1 MRKNVIY
8 YAGILGVIA
17 TFFVTF
23 MSFSSETIDFQIP
36 FLLIGVLLSLCVIGI
51 GKIIT
56 VITKKGDNKEKT

>member
-8 YAGILGVIA
+8 YAGILALRSTV
-17 TFFVTF
+17 FVTF

-56 VITKKGDNKEKT
+56 VITKKGDNNEKT

>member
-1 MRKNVIY
+1 MIN
-8 YAGILGVIA
+8 YAGILCLIA

-56 VITKKGDNKEKT
+56 VITKKGDNNEKT